1 MIKGNFRYLLNENYY
16 WLFKKFVIFDV
27 DRKLNI
33 HLIFMS
39 VADVAREYG
48 ISQTRLN
55 AIIAVNKPIEKF
67 KLEQDLNIHVLQEEF
82 DQFVQDDFAKEQNG
96 V

>member
-1 MIKGNFRYLLNENYY
+1 
-16 WLFKKFVIFDV
+16 
-27 DRKLNI
+27 
-33 HLIFMS
+33 MS

-82 DQFVQDDFAKEQNG
+82 DQFVQDDFAKEENKMEFRYDLSKFKTIQKQDNSLG
-96 V
+96 MNRLI